1 MKTTT
6 KQLQAIAKTML
17 WLLLIG
23 GSVLFTSCKQ
33 SEKTE
38 ETITTNET
46 QTDTIA
52 AENGENSSDDM
63 FLTEAAA
70 INLEEI
76 ELGKLAQNRATTK
89 EVKDFG
95 KMMVDG
101 HTKSLNELKDLA
113 AKKGIT
119 LPQDVSEEGKN
130 TLDELTKSDAK
141 TFEKTYMAKMV
152 EGHTETIRKFEDA
165 RDNAADADV
174 KAWATKT
181 LPDLQMHL
189 QHAVT
194 VQQKIN

>member
-1 MKTTT
+1 MKTIT

-17 WLLLIG
+17 CLLLIG

-76 ELGKLAQNRATTK
+76 ELGKLAQNRATTN

-101 HTKSLNELKDLA
+101 HTKSLNELKGLA